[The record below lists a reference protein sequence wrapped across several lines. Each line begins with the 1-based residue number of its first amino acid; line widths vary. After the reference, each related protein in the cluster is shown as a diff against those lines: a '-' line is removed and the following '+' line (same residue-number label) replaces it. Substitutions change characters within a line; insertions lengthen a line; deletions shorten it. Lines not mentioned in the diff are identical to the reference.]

1 MCFAP
6 LAAAVRLGERPAGSA
21 RKARWIV
28 PIVLLL
34 AVASAAAGI
43 YRLRQV
49 QAAGTLPTAAARQ
62 GDFSVIVRCRGE
74 LKARR
79 SVQITAPVNV
89 PSLRIVWQAAAG
101 SAVKQG
107 DLVVRF
113 DPSSTKQQ
121 LQEKEAAL
129 KQAQATLDQA
139 VADARITA
147 EQDQRDLSS
156 AKYDVEKAKM
166 EASKAEIVSKLQ
178 GEESRIDLGLSEQK
192 LRVQEATVNLH
203 ATSDKAK
210 IASLTRQRDQAQAEV
225 DLTNNRLAQME
236 LKTPL
241 SGVVM
246 YMQNNSQGWMNAKPF
261 QVGDQVWPG
270 GVVAEIP
277 DLTTLEM
284 EGKVEEIDRGR
295 ISEGQETRVHIDS
308 LPELTMPADLVA
320 ISPLTELSFE
330 WPRTSSFRAYGHIRQ
345 PDPRLRPAMN
355 GNMDVIVSRIP
366 NAISIPAKAVFTRNG
381 KPIVYVAEKGAYR
394 AVDVEL
400 LARNPD
406 EVAVKGIRSGTMV
419 TLVEVKPG
427 VTPGAKDDKK

>member
-1 MCFAP
+1 MKP
-6 LAAAVRLGERPAGSA
+6 PRTA
-21 RKARWIV
+21 RFWIGLI
-28 PIVLLL
+28 IVLLAL
-34 AVASAAAGI
+34 AGAAAGI

-49 QAAGTLPTAAARQ
+49 QAAGTLPTTPARQ

-74 LKARR
+74 LKAKR

-89 PSLRIVWQAAAG
+89 PSLRIVWQAPAG
-101 SAVKQG
+101 SAVKEG
-107 DLVVRF
+107 DPVVRF
-113 DPSSTKQQ
+113 DPSSTQQQ

-147 EQDQRDLSS
+147 EQDQRDLSAS
-156 AKYDVEKAKM
+156 KYDVEKARL
-166 EASKAEIVSKLQ
+166 EASKAEIVSALQ
-178 GEESRIDLGLSEQK
+178 GEESRIDLGLAEQK
-192 LRVQEATVNLH
+192 LRVEEATVNLH
-203 ATSDKAK
+203 ATSDSAK
-210 IASLTRQRDQAQAEV
+210 NASLTRQRDQAQTEV
-225 DLTNNRLAQME
+225 DLTNHRLSQME

-246 YMQNNSQGWMNAKPF
+246 YMQNYSQGWTNAKPF

-277 DLTTLEM
+277 DLATLEM

-295 ISEGQETRVHIDS
+295 IEVGMETRVHIDS
-308 LPELTMPADLVA
+308 LPELTMPADLVG
-320 ISPLTELSFE
+320 ISPLTEQSFE

-355 GNMDVIVSRIP
+355 GNMDVIVNRIP
-366 NAISIPAKAVFTRNG
+366 NAISVPAKALFTRNG
-381 KPIVYVAEKGAYR
+381 KPIVYVSEKGGYR

-406 EVAVKGIRSGTMV
+406 EVAVKGIKAGTLV
-419 TLVEVKPG
+419 TTVEVKPDM
-427 VTPGAKDDKK
+427 KDEKK

>member
-1 MCFAP
+1 MKKTGIAI
-6 LAAAVRLGERPAGSA
+6 AV
-21 RKARWIV
+21 
-28 PIVLLL
+28 L
-34 AVASAAAGI
+34 AVAAAGI

-49 QAAGTLPTAAARQ
+49 QAAGTLPTAPARQ

-74 LKARR
+74 LKARH
-79 SVQITAPVNV
+79 SVQIIAPVNV
-89 PSLRIVWQAAAG
+89 PSLRIVWQAPPG
-101 SAVKQG
+101 GAVKEG
-107 DLVVRF
+107 DPVVRF
-113 DPSSTKQQ
+113 DPSSTQQQ

-156 AKYDVEKAKM
+156 SKYDVEKAKM
-166 EASKAEIVSKLQ
+166 
-178 GEESRIDLGLSEQK
+178 
-192 LRVQEATVNLH
+192 
-203 ATSDKAK
+203 
-210 IASLTRQRDQAQAEV
+210 DQAQADV
-225 DLTNNRLAQME
+225 DLTNHRLSQME

-277 DLTTLEM
+277 DLATLEM

-295 ISEGQETRVHIDS
+295 ISVGQETRVHIDS
-308 LPELTMPADLVA
+308 LPELTMPADLIA
-320 ISPLTELSFE
+320 ISPLTEQSFE
-330 WPRTSSFRAYGHIRQ
+330 WPPTSSFRAYGHIRQ

-355 GNMDVIVSRIP
+355 GNMDVIVNRVP

-381 KPIVYVAEKGAYR
+381 KPIVYVSEKGGYR
-394 AVDVEL
+394 AVAVEL

-406 EVAVKGIRSGTMV
+406 EVAVKGIPAGAMV
-419 TLVEVKPG
+419 TLVEV
-427 VTPGAKDDKK
+427 TKDEKK

>member
-1 MCFAP
+1 MKP
-6 LAAAVRLGERPAGSA
+6 PRTA
-21 RKARWIV
+21 RFWIGLI
-28 PIVLLL
+28 IVLLAL
-34 AVASAAAGI
+34 VGAAAGI

-49 QAAGTLPTAAARQ
+49 QAAGTLPTTPARQ

-74 LKARR
+74 LKAKR

-89 PSLRIVWQAAAG
+89 PSLRIVWQAPAG
-101 SAVKQG
+101 SAVKEG
-107 DLVVRF
+107 DPVVRF
-113 DPSSTKQQ
+113 DPSSTQQQ

-147 EQDQRDLSS
+147 EQDQRDLSTS
-156 AKYDVEKAKM
+156 KYDVEKARL
-166 EASKAEIVSKLQ
+166 EASKAEIVSALQ
-178 GEESRIDLGLSEQK
+178 GEESRIDLGLAEQK

-203 ATSDKAK
+203 ATSDSAK
-210 IASLTRQRDQAQAEV
+210 TASLTRQRDQAQTEV
-225 DLTNNRLAQME
+225 DLTNHRLSQME

-246 YMQNNSQGWMNAKPF
+246 YMQNYSQGWTNAKPF

-277 DLTTLEM
+277 DLATLEM

-295 ISEGQETRVHIDS
+295 IEVGMETRVHIDS
-308 LPELTMPADLVA
+308 LPELTMPADLA
-320 ISPLTELSFE
+320 GISPLTEQSFE

-345 PDPRLRPAMN
+345 PDSRLRPAMN
-355 GNMDVIVSRIP
+355 GNMDVIVNRIP
-366 NAISIPAKAVFTRNG
+366 NAISVPAKALFTRNG
-381 KPIVYVAEKGAYR
+381 KPIVYVSEKGGYR

-406 EVAVKGIRSGTMV
+406 EVAVKGIKAGTLV
-419 TLVEVKPG
+419 TTVEVKPDM
-427 VTPGAKDDKK
+427 KDEKK

>member
-1 MCFAP
+1 MKP
-6 LAAAVRLGERPAGSA
+6 PRTA
-21 RKARWIV
+21 RFWIGLI
-28 PIVLLL
+28 IVLLAL
-34 AVASAAAGI
+34 AGAAAGI

-49 QAAGTLPTAAARQ
+49 QAAGTLPTTPARQ

-74 LKARR
+74 LKAKR

-89 PSLRIVWQAAAG
+89 PSLRIVWQAPAG
-101 SAVKQG
+101 RAVKEG
-107 DLVVRF
+107 DPVVRF
-113 DPSSTKQQ
+113 DPSSTQQQ

-147 EQDQRDLSS
+147 EQDQRDLSAS
-156 AKYDVEKAKM
+156 KYDVEKARL
-166 EASKAEIVSKLQ
+166 EASKAEIVSALQ
-178 GEESRIDLGLSEQK
+178 GEESRIDLGLAEQK
-192 LRVQEATVNLH
+192 LRVEEATVNLH
-203 ATSDKAK
+203 ATSDSAK
-210 IASLTRQRDQAQAEV
+210 NASLTRQRDQAQTEV
-225 DLTNNRLAQME
+225 DLTNHRLSQME

-246 YMQNNSQGWMNAKPF
+246 YMQNYSQGWTNAKPF

-277 DLTTLEM
+277 DLATLEM

-295 ISEGQETRVHIDS
+295 IEVGMETRVHIDS
-308 LPELTMPADLVA
+308 LPELTMPADLA
-320 ISPLTELSFE
+320 GISPLTEQSFE

-355 GNMDVIVSRIP
+355 GNMDVIVNRIP
-366 NAISIPAKAVFTRNG
+366 NAISVPAKALFTRNG
-381 KPIVYVAEKGAYR
+381 KPIVYVSEKGGYR

-406 EVAVKGIRSGTMV
+406 EVAVKGIKAGTLV
-419 TLVEVKPG
+419 TTVEVKPDM
-427 VTPGAKDDKK
+427 KDEKK

>member
-1 MCFAP
+1 MAK
-6 LAAAVRLGERPAGSA
+6 VKGSRIGLVIA
-21 RKARWIV
+21 
-28 PIVLLL
+28 LLL
-34 AVASAAAGI
+34 VAGAAAGV

-49 QAAGTLPTAAARQ
+49 QAAGTLPTAPARQ

-89 PSLRIVWQAAAG
+89 PSLRIVWQAPAG
-101 SAVKQG
+101 SAVKEG
-107 DLVVRF
+107 DTVVRF
-113 DPSSTKQQ
+113 DPSSTQQQ
-121 LQEKEAAL
+121 LHEKDAAL

-139 VADARITA
+139 LADARITA

-192 LRVQEATVNLH
+192 LRVQEATVDLH

-210 IASLTRQRDQAQAEV
+210 IASMTRLRDQAQGEV
-225 DLTNNRLAQME
+225 DLTNHRLTQME

-246 YMQNNSQGWMNAKPF
+246 YMQNYSQGWNNAKPF
-261 QVGDQVWPG
+261 QIGDQVWPG

-295 ISEGQETRVHIDS
+295 IDVGMETRVHIDS
-308 LPELTMPADLVA
+308 LPELTMPADLTA
-320 ISPLTELSFE
+320 ISPLTEQSFE

-366 NAISIPAKAVFTRNG
+366 NAISIPAKAIFTRQG
-381 KPIVYVAEKGAYR
+381 KPIVYIAGKDGYR
-394 AVDVEL
+394 AVEVEL

-406 EVAVKGIRSGTMV
+406 EVAVKGIPAGAMV
-419 TLVEVKPG
+419 TLVEVKPDMKPDMKQG
-427 VTPGAKDDKK
+427 IGKEQKK

>member
-1 MCFAP
+1 MKP
-6 LAAAVRLGERPAGSA
+6 PRTA
-21 RKARWIV
+21 RFWIGLI
-28 PIVLLL
+28 IVLLAL
-34 AVASAAAGI
+34 VGAAAGI

-49 QAAGTLPTAAARQ
+49 QAAGTLPTTPARQ

-74 LKARR
+74 LKAKR

-89 PSLRIVWQAAAG
+89 PSLRIVWQAPAG
-101 SAVKQG
+101 SAVKEG
-107 DLVVRF
+107 DPVVRF
-113 DPSSTKQQ
+113 DPSSTQQQ

-147 EQDQRDLSS
+147 EQDQRDLSTS
-156 AKYDVEKAKM
+156 KYDVEKARL
-166 EASKAEIVSKLQ
+166 EASKAEIVSALQ
-178 GEESRIDLGLSEQK
+178 GEESRIDLGLAEQK

-203 ATSDKAK
+203 ATSDSAK
-210 IASLTRQRDQAQAEV
+210 TASLTRQRDQAQTEV
-225 DLTNNRLAQME
+225 DLTNHRLSQME

-246 YMQNNSQGWMNAKPF
+246 YMQNYSQGWTNAKPF

-277 DLTTLEM
+277 DLATLEM

-295 ISEGQETRVHIDS
+295 IEVGMETRVHIDS
-308 LPELTMPADLVA
+308 LPELTMPADLA
-320 ISPLTELSFE
+320 GISPLTEQSFE

-345 PDPRLRPAMN
+345 PDSRLRPAMN
-355 GNMDVIVSRIP
+355 GNMDVIVNRIP
-366 NAISIPAKAVFTRNG
+366 NAISVPAKALFTRNG
-381 KPIVYVAEKGAYR
+381 KPIVYVSEKGGYR
-394 AVDVEL
+394 AVEVEL

-406 EVAVKGIRSGTMV
+406 EVAVKGIKAGTLV
-419 TLVEVKPG
+419 TTVEVKPDMKD
-427 VTPGAKDDKK
+427 AKK

>member
-1 MCFAP
+1 MKP
-6 LAAAVRLGERPAGSA
+6 PRTA
-21 RKARWIV
+21 RFWIGLI
-28 PIVLLL
+28 IVLLAL
-34 AVASAAAGI
+34 VGAAAGI

-49 QAAGTLPTAAARQ
+49 QAAGTLPTTPARQ

-89 PSLRIVWQAAAG
+89 PSLRIVWQAPAG
-101 SAVKQG
+101 SAVKEG
-107 DLVVRF
+107 DPVVRF
-113 DPSSTKQQ
+113 DPSSTQQQ

-147 EQDQRDLSS
+147 EQDQRDLSTS
-156 AKYDVEKAKM
+156 KYDVEKARL
-166 EASKAEIVSKLQ
+166 EASKAEIVSALQ
-178 GEESRIDLGLSEQK
+178 GEESRIDLGLAEQK

-203 ATSDKAK
+203 ATSDSAK
-210 IASLTRQRDQAQAEV
+210 TASLTRQRDQAQTEV
-225 DLTNNRLAQME
+225 DLTNHRLSQME

-246 YMQNNSQGWMNAKPF
+246 YMQNYSQGWTNAKPF

-277 DLTTLEM
+277 DLATLEM

-295 ISEGQETRVHIDS
+295 IEVGMETRVHIDS
-308 LPELTMPADLVA
+308 LPELTMPADLA
-320 ISPLTELSFE
+320 GISPLTEQSFE

-345 PDPRLRPAMN
+345 PDSRLRPAMN
-355 GNMDVIVSRIP
+355 GNMDVIVNRIP
-366 NAISIPAKAVFTRNG
+366 NAISVPAKALFTRNG
-381 KPIVYVAEKGAYR
+381 KPIVYVSEKGGYR
-394 AVDVEL
+394 AVEVEL

-406 EVAVKGIRSGTMV
+406 EVAVKGIKAGTLV
-419 TLVEVKPG
+419 TTVEVKPDM
-427 VTPGAKDDKK
+427 KDEKK